1 MNDWLTP
8 ARMVDV
14 ALVCVVVEALALCIM
29 RHRWTKLARPG
40 GVAAN
45 LAAGAILM
53 IAVRIALSGGHWGL
67 IALCLVA
74 SLFAHVADLGLR
86 LTPVGKERSKD
97 ER

>member
-1 MNDWLTP
+1 MTDWLTP

-14 ALVCVVVEALALCIM
+14 ALVCVVLEALALWGL
-29 RHRWTKLARPG
+29 RHRWIKLARAG

-53 IAVRIALSGGHWGL
+53 IAVRIALSGGDWGL
-67 IALCLVA
+67 ITLCLVA
-74 SLFAHVADLGLR
+74 SLFAHVADLWLR
-86 LTPVGKERSKD
+86 LTPIDKAKD